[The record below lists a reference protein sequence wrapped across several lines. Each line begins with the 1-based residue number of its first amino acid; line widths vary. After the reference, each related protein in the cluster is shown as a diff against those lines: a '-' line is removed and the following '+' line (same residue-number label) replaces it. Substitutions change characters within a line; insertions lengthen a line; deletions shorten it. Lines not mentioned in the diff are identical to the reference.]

1 MNGEPLRRTVTITNP
16 QGLHIR
22 PASAFAQLAG
32 TFRSR
37 VTVWKETKGVDGR
50 SPLELLLLAALPG
63 TELIVE
69 VDGEDAE
76 AAVDA
81 LAELLAA
88 PCVDEVPDGPAGG
101 EP

>member
-1 MNGEPLRRTVTITNP
+1 MNGETIRRKVTITNP

-32 TFRSR
+32 KFQSR
-37 VTVWKETKGVDGR
+37 VTVWKDTQGVNGR

-69 VDGEDAE
+69 VSGEDAE
-76 AAVDA
+76 TALEA
-81 LAELLAA
+81 LAILLAA
-88 PCVDEVPDGPAGG
+88 PGAEDAAE
-101 EP
+101 ES

>member
-1 MNGEPLRRTVTITNP
+1 MNGETFRRKVTIMNP

-32 TFRSR
+32 TFRSH
-37 VTVWKETKGVDGR
+37 VKVWKDAQGVDGR

-69 VDGEDAE
+69 VTGDDAE
-76 AAVDA
+76 TALQA
-81 LAELLAA
+81 LADLLAA
-88 PCVDEVPDGPAGG
+88 PNCEEVPGSS
-101 EP
+101 